1 MSESAVNIEAG
12 APKETEEEMELR
24 HEALAEHAKK
34 RRDRRKFRQESEK
47 KWKNGHKE
55 AAETLLTLNGNGGH
69 KKCIKF

>member
-24 HEALAEHAKK
+24 HL
-34 RRDRRKFRQESEK
+34 
-47 KWKNGHKE
+47 KNGARAKRKRELRAERKKATKE
-55 AAETLLTLNGNGGH
+55 AAETLLTLNGYGGH